1 MHLVRRSLSFVAVAS
16 LLTGTPVGAASD
28 KQLVAVR
35 GVSGY
40 RAAPAADFRRV
51 ISRQVL
57 ADDNV
62 AVTQAASNAFVVLP
76 DSTEVALGAAT
87 SVQGGAFND
96 PASVTPTTL
105 TLRDGA
111 LRFNV
116 RHPAGG
122 NANYVFKTATSQ
134 IAVRGTIAL
143 YGTSA
148 NGDVISCLA
157 CAPGDVVATVGG
169 KTFPLASGQTLF
181 VAPDH
186 TVTST
191 NGESA
196 PAQAF
201 AGTGLAT
208 SATSPIA
215 FTAEVQAAAAAA
227 NEAAAAAQASS
238 TATLI
243 GTGIA
248 VGALAGEVVTGGPK
262 PAQTSGPTQSGSAQI
277 SGARPGPAP
286 TPAPTHAPH

>member
-1 MHLVRRSLSFVAVAS
+1 
-16 LLTGTPVGAASD
+16 
-28 KQLVAVR
+28 
-35 GVSGY
+35 
-40 RAAPAADFRRV
+40 
-51 ISRQVL
+51 
-57 ADDNV
+57 
-62 AVTQAASNAFVVLP
+62 
-76 DSTEVALGAAT
+76 
-87 SVQGGAFND
+87 
-96 PASVTPTTL
+96 
-105 TLRDGA
+105 
-111 LRFNV
+111 
-116 RHPAGG
+116 
-122 NANYVFKTATSQ
+122 
-134 IAVRGTIAL
+134 
-143 YGTSA
+143 
-148 NGDVISCLA
+148 
-157 CAPGDVVATVGG
+157 
-169 KTFPLASGQTLF
+169 
-181 VAPDH
+181 
-186 TVTST
+186 VTST